1 MISIPTIKRFPSYLR
16 LLRQYK
22 EDGEVW
28 ISATKLAGDLGLT
41 AIQVRKDM
49 AGTGVEGKPKVGFK
63 IDELIRAIT
72 ENLGWDNT
80 TDAIIIGAGHL
91 GVALARYE
99 GFSTYGLR
107 IVAAFEKD
115 QNKVGLPIGRTFVR
129 SMDELKV
136 FVREKDIHIAVITV
150 PADSAQEVA
159 DVLVDAGIKAIW
171 NFAPKDLRLPS
182 HVVLQRTDLAT
193 SFAVLSAKCRR
204 RMEGDEVF
212 HPDDGGDDH
221 LD

>member
-22 EDGEVW
+22 EEGQVW

-49 AGTGVEGKPKVGFK
+49 AGTGVEGKPKVGFQ

-72 ENLGWDNT
+72 VNLGWDNT
-80 TDAIIIGAGHL
+80 TDAIIIGSGHL
-91 GVALARYE
+91 GVALSRYD
-99 GFSTYGLR
+99 GFSTYGLQ
-107 IVAAFEKD
+107 IVAAFD
-115 QNKVGLPIGRTFVR
+115 QDANKVGLPIGRTFVR
-129 SMDELKV
+129 PMSELKE
-136 FVREKDIHIAVITV
+136 FIRANDIHIAVITV
-150 PADSAQEVA
+150 PADAAQDVA

-171 NFAPKDLRLPS
+171 NFAPYDLKLPE

-193 SFAVLSAKCRR
+193 SFAVLSAKCMRR
-204 RMEGDEVF
+204 LEGDDS
-212 HPDDGGDDH
+212 HHGDDGDAH